1 MVGKKFFHWS
11 SVQECCS
18 CYSKIAIQ
26 SLKLLTAVK
35 LRSMNC
41 GKWITIAENVKALN
55 NWPHIG
61 LSASQ
66 TTKWR
71 MLCYEQSVLSADN

>member
-11 SVQECCS
+11 SVQECCL

-55 NWPHIG
+55 N
-61 LSASQ
+61 
-66 TTKWR
+66 
-71 MLCYEQSVLSADN
+71 